1 MTSILIVILI
11 SISGISVDGQYV
23 NNQFIQGFKEI
34 LHRTSPSVYE
44 LLVLW
49 DAAHFLNLAVTD
61 VRDGRN
67 GLKKSVYFSRFTE
80 RSNKF
85 TLIMG
90 HGKNHAVLETI
101 ARTKNLK
108 LHVPQAYATQR

>member
-1 MTSILIVILI
+1 M
-11 SISGISVDGQYV
+11 

-34 LHRTSPSVYE
+34 LQRTSSSVYE
-44 LLVLW
+44 LPVLW

-67 GLKKSVYFSRFTE
+67 GLTKKSVYFSRFTE

-108 LHVPQAYATQR
+108 LHVPQAYVTQG